1 MTAKTKVAK
10 SKARRPTTKK
20 AQLIR
25 MLSAKSGA
33 NLEVISGKLGWQT
46 HTTRAAITG
55 LRKAGYEVSADKA
68 DGKPTRYRITA
79 GTPAETAAGDNHAA
93 NVETAP
99 EPVNA
104 G

>member
-10 SKARRPTTKK
+10 SQARRTTTKK

-33 NLEVISGKLGWQT
+33 NVEVISGKLGWQT

-68 DGKPTRYRITA
+68 DGKPTRYHIAAEPQARA
-79 GTPAETAAGDNHAA
+79 GASAAA